1 MTRFSQW
8 WQREIRSGYALR
20 KARISDG
27 APPEYHFAW
36 ESARAWFWGR
46 VVAAWLPM
54 YRVGVQAL
62 GLDRMAHLP
71 FAYASKSHPRFRTV
85 ERSRVDCAISCGGAF
100 CPKLGP
106 NNVVRQ
112 IGCSEGKLV

>member
-1 MTRFSQW
+1 MVL
-8 WQREIRSGYALR
+8 G
-20 KARISDG
+20 
-27 APPEYHFAW
+27 
-36 ESARAWFWGR
+36 RAI
-46 VVAAWLPM
+46 AAGLPL

-85 ERSRVDCAISCGGAF
+85 ERSRVDCAISCGGTF

-106 NNVVRQ
+106 NTICARSAAPKESSSDRIQMTTNFAA
-112 IGCSEGKLV
+112 